1 LGERNGGL
9 GRRNRGPVGGGRI
22 AEVDGWMKVGDS

>member
-1 LGERNGGL
+1 L

-22 AEVDGWMKVGDS
+22 AEVDGWMKAGDS